1 MFLLSKISPLK
12 PGNLVNPV
20 QNFFRLKSLLLLFLL
35 GTGIACAQT
44 PIPAQPVDPNQP
56 MPAQPIEPVTPS
68 APPAVPNPA
77 DAGPNVSVLADSS
90 LKNVLQDLAQAW
102 ADTQSDSPRMPI
114 TLTNAATMRSQLQS
128 NPAWDV
134 VMDAD
139 LDDVK
144 ALTDQGLLS
153 AEGQRSLARNTVV
166 VYGRSP
172 LVKEDAPDWFDLV
185 GGEWKKVALG
195 NPDLTASGRVARH
208 ALQKHNLFGDDQKGL
223 YALAGTETLALQT
236 VERDQADAVFVYR
249 TDLANV
255 SVPGFEVMALGSDDA
270 PPVFYTAAMGRL
282 AKDPVRASAFIE
294 FCASDAA
301 RPIWTKYGFEL
312 N

>member
-1 MFLLSKISPLK
+1 LKSLVLFFLLS
-12 PGNLVNPV
+12 
-20 QNFFRLKSLLLLFLL
+20 
-35 GTGIACAQT
+35 TGLACAQT

-56 MPAQPIEPVTPS
+56 MPAQPVEPVTPVTN
-68 APPAVPNPA
+68 AVPSIEPGAPNPA
-77 DAGPNVSVLADSS
+77 NAGPNVTVLADSS
-90 LKNVLQDLAQAW
+90 LKNVLQELAQAW
-102 ADTQSDSPRMPI
+102 ADTQPDGPRLPI

-134 VMDAD
+134 VIDAD

-153 AEGQRSLARNTVV
+153 AEGQHSLARNTLVI
-166 VYGRSP
+166 YGRSP
-172 LVKEDAPDWFDLV
+172 LVKADALDWFDLV

-208 ALQKHNLFGDDQKGL
+208 ALQKHDLFGDDQKGL
-223 YALAGTETLALQT
+223 YALAGTEALALQT
-236 VERDQADAVFVYR
+236 VERDQADAVFLYR
-249 TDLANV
+249 TDLAGV
-255 SVPGFEVMALGSDDA
+255 SLPGFEIMTPDSGDA
-270 PPVFYTAAMGRL
+270 PPVFYTAAIGRL
-282 AKDPVRASAFIE
+282 AQDPARARAFIE
-294 FCASDAA
+294 YCASDAA

>member
-1 MFLLSKISPLK
+1 M
-12 PGNLVNPV
+12 
-20 QNFFRLKSLLLLFLL
+20 KSLVLFFVF
-35 GTGIACAQT
+35 GAGIACAQVA
-44 PIPAQPVDPNQP
+44 IPAKPVDPDQP
-56 MPAQPIEPVTPS
+56 MPAQPVAPAPNAVPSIEPG
-68 APPAVPNPA
+68 APNPA
-77 DAGPNVSVLADSS
+77 DASPSVTVLADSS
-90 LKNVLQDLAQAW
+90 LKNVLQELAQAW
-102 ADTQSDSPRMPI
+102 ADTQPDGPRMPI

-134 VMDAD
+134 VIDAD

-153 AEGQRSLARNTVV
+153 PQGQRALVRNTVV
-166 VYGRSP
+166 IYGRSP
-172 LVKEDAPDWFDLV
+172 LVKADAPDWFDLV

-208 ALQKHNLFGDDQKGL
+208 ALQKHDLYDDDHKPL
-223 YALAGTETLALQT
+223 YALAGTEALALQT

-249 TDLANV
+249 TDLAGV
-255 SVPGFEVMALGSDDA
+255 SVPGFEIMTLDGADA
-270 PPVFYTAAMGRL
+270 PPVFYTAATGRL
-282 AKDPVRASAFIE
+282 AKDPARAHAFIE